1 MSELLFRQLFPV
13 LREQRLLRDIDIEL
27 ARSCARFEPD
37 AMMLL
42 AVALVSNEL
51 GRGHVC
57 LALSHW
63 PERLTQWLAQ
73 VPELAPALASL
84 LPREVAAHPEPVLS
98 ARFADSALVYPVTS
112 PAELPAHGRPFT
124 LFAGRLYL
132 SRYYAF
138 EQFVAGWL
146 QQAAVTDE
154 TTAAAG
160 LSQQLVKLFAPQTET
175 DWQAIAVATAA
186 RGRFTLI
193 SGGPGTGKTTTVTKL
208 LALLV
213 AQSEQPLLI
222 RLAAP
227 TGKAA
232 ARLTESISKARQS
245 LAATMPAAW
254 LAGIPTE
261 ASTLHRLLGV
271 IPGQPEFR
279 HRAEN
284 PLPLEVLVVDEASM
298 IDLPMMARLL
308 AALPPRAKLIL
319 LGDKD
324 QLASVEAGA
333 VLGDICQFVTQGIS
347 ATQAGRLQQD
357 TGYALQAYVQTAG
370 HPLRDRL
377 CLLRKSYRFDA
388 RSGIGQ
394 LAAAV
399 NQGNAAAVQ
408 AIWSQD
414 FSDIRLHSD
423 EQRLAHAVALAA
435 HGYQRYLAHLH
446 QPMDATRAVSLLA
459 DFNDL
464 RVLCAVHDGP
474 WGINSMNE
482 AIAQRL
488 HQQGD
493 LVREG
498 DWYAGRPVMITE
510 NDYGLG
516 LYNGDIGVAASD
528 GERLRVWFQ
537 LPDGHIHGF
546 LPSRLPAHDTA
557 WAMTVH
563 KSQGSE
569 FSHTLLLLPPEMN
582 PLLTRELLYTGI
594 TRARQRLDLFATPD
608 VLTRMAGKA
617 TERYSGLVTML
628 ETMQRLHDAE

>member
-1 MSELLFRQLFPV
+1 MSDLLFHQLFPA

-27 ARSCARFEPD
+27 ARTCARFEPD

-42 AVALVSNEL
+42 AVALTSNEL

-57 LALSHW
+57 LSLSQW
-63 PERLTQWLAQ
+63 PERLRQWLAL
-73 VPELAPALASL
+73 VPESAPALATL
-84 LPREVAAHPEPVLS
+84 LPPDVAAHPVSVLS
-98 ARFADSALVYPVTS
+98 ARFSDSALVHPVTS
-112 PAELPAHGRPFT
+112 PAVLSAHGRPFT

-146 QQAAVTDE
+146 QRAAVTDE
-154 TTAAAG
+154 TSTPDK
-160 LSQQLVKLFAPQTET
+160 LSQQLAQLFASQTET

-186 RGRFTLI
+186 SGRFTLI

-213 AQSEQPLLI
+213 AQQASAPLI

-232 ARLTESISKARQS
+232 ARLTESISKAKQV
-245 LAATMPAAW
+245 LAATIPAAW

-284 PLPLEVLVVDEASM
+284 PLPLDVLVVDEASM

-308 AALPPRAKLIL
+308 SALPPQAKLIL

-333 VLGDICQFVTQGIS
+333 VLGDICGFVAQGMS
-347 ATQAGRLQQD
+347 PVQAARLQQV
-357 TGYALQAYVQTAG
+357 TGYDLQASQQPAG

-394 LAAAV
+394 LAFAV
-399 NQGNAAAVQ
+399 NQGNADAVQ
-408 AIWSQD
+408 AIWSQT
-414 FSDIRLHSD
+414 FADIRLHTD

-435 HGYQRYLAHLH
+435 EGYQRYLAHLD
-446 QPMDATRAVSLLA
+446 QPMNAARAAPLLA
-459 DFNDL
+459 DFNEL

-482 AIAQRL
+482 AIGLRL
-488 HQQGD
+488 HQQGH
-493 LVREG
+493 LLREG
-498 DWYAGRPVMITE
+498 DWFAGRPVMITE
-510 NDYGLG
+510 NDYALG
-516 LYNGDIGVAASD
+516 LYNGDIGVAAYD

-537 LPDGHIHGF
+537 LPDGQIHGF

-608 VLTRMAGKA
+608 VLGRMVGKP

-628 ETMQRLHDAE
+628 ETMQRLHDTE